1 MLVSK
6 EWYICMTY
14 EVINDSVL
22 DFSTQDLLCAIK
34 EISIILARFKTH
46 KELVEFIKSL
56 DFEMGADT
64 GTMFRAVR
72 NWKEYFSEEKA
83 YRFFQ
88 DVIKT
93 LNKDYSTV
101 LETTKQLFIDLI
113 ANNVDKIKLFVE
125 RNGMNIIH
133 SVFGSGC
140 VFDIYEAVNN
150 AIVNGLPF
158 TVVEYEVSEQASA
171 EFALMNLNRSGN
183 FGVDI
188 RIIDVAFTVIVPIT
202 KLDIVTCS

>member
-1 MLVSK
+1 
-6 EWYICMTY
+6 MTY
-14 EVINDSVL
+14 EVIDDSVL

-56 DFEMGADT
+56 DFEMGAET
-64 GTMFRAVR
+64 GTIFRAVR
-72 NWKEYFSEEKA
+72 NWKEWFSEEKA

-88 DVIKT
+88 DVIKV
-93 LNKDYSTV
+93 LNQDYSIV
-101 LETTKQLFIDLI
+101 VETLKQSFIDLI

-150 AIVNGLPF
+150 AIVNGLSF
-158 TVVEYEVSEQASA
+158 TVVEYDVSEQDSA

-183 FGVDI
+183 FGVDV
-188 RIIDVAFTVIVPIT
+188 RIVDVAFTVIVPIT

>member
-1 MLVSK
+1 MIDGIVG
-6 EWYICMTY
+6 
-14 EVINDSVL
+14 DSVL

-56 DFEMGADT
+56 DFETGADT
-64 GTMFRAVR
+64 GTVFRAVR
-72 NWKEYFSEEKA
+72 DWKEYFSEEKA
-83 YRFFQ
+83 YRFFK
-88 DVIKT
+88 DVIKV
-93 LNKDYSTV
+93 LNQDYSIV
-101 LETTKQLFIDLI
+101 VETLKQSVIDLI

-125 RNGMNIIH
+125 INGMNIIH

-150 AIVNGLPF
+150 AIVNDLPF
-158 TVVEYEVSEQASA
+158 TVVEYDVSEQDSA

-183 FGVDI
+183 FGVDV
-188 RIIDVAFTVIVPIT
+188 RIVDVAFTVIVPIT

>member
-1 MLVSK
+1 
-6 EWYICMTY
+6 MTDGI
-14 EVINDSVL
+14 VGGSVL

-34 EISIILARFKTH
+34 EISIILARFKN
-46 KELVEFIKSL
+46 KEELVEFNKSL

-64 GTMFRAVR
+64 ETMFRAVR

-83 YRFFQ
+83 YRFFK

-93 LNKDYSTV
+93 LNNDYSTI

-140 VFDIYEAVNN
+140 VFDIYVAVNN

-158 TVVEYEVSEQASA
+158 TVVEYDVSEQDSA

-183 FGVDI
+183 FGVDV
-188 RIIDVAFTVIVPIT
+188 RIVDVAFTVIVPIT

>member
-1 MLVSK
+1 
-6 EWYICMTY
+6 MTY
-14 EVINDSVL
+14 EIINDSVL

-34 EISIILARFKTH
+34 EISIILARFKNQE
-46 KELVEFIKSL
+46 ELVEFIKSL
-56 DFEMGADT
+56 DFENGADT
-64 GTMFRAVR
+64 GTIFKAVR

-88 DVIKT
+88 DVIKA
-93 LNKDYSTV
+93 LNQDYSIV

-113 ANNVDKIKLFVE
+113 ANNVDKIKIFVE
-125 RNGMNIIH
+125 RNGMNIIQ

-158 TVVEYEVSEQASA
+158 TVVEYDVSEQDSA

-183 FGVDI
+183 FGVDV
-188 RIIDVAFTVIVPIT
+188 RIVDVAFTVIVPIT

>member
-1 MLVSK
+1 MIDGIVG
-6 EWYICMTY
+6 
-14 EVINDSVL
+14 DSVL

-34 EISIILARFKTH
+34 EISIILARFKN
-46 KELVEFIKSL
+46 KEELVEFIKSL
-56 DFEMGADT
+56 DFETGAET
-64 GTMFRAVR
+64 GTIFRAVR
-72 NWKEYFSEEKA
+72 SWKEWFSEEKA

-88 DVIKT
+88 DAIKVLNQDYNSVVET
-93 LNKDYSTV
+93 L
-101 LETTKQLFIDLI
+101 KQSFIDLI

-125 RNGMNIIH
+125 RNGMNIIQ

-150 AIVNGLPF
+150 AIVNDLPF
-158 TVVEYEVSEQASA
+158 TVVEYDVSEQDSA

-183 FGVDI
+183 FGVDV
-188 RIIDVAFTVIVPIT
+188 RIVDVAFTVIVPIT

>member
-1 MLVSK
+1 
-6 EWYICMTY
+6 MTDGI
-14 EVINDSVL
+14 VGGSVL
-22 DFSTQDLLCAIK
+22 DFSMQDLLCAIE
-34 EISIILARFKTH
+34 EIRIILARFKN
-46 KELVEFIKSL
+46 KEELVEFIQSL

-93 LNKDYSTV
+93 LNNDYSTV
-101 LETTKQLFIDLI
+101 LETIKQLFIDLI

-125 RNGMNIIH
+125 RNDMNIIR

-150 AIVNGLPF
+150 AIVNGLHF
-158 TVVEYEVSEQASA
+158 TVVEYDVSEQDSA

-183 FGVDI
+183 FGVDV
-188 RIIDVAFTVIVPIT
+188 RIVDVAFTVIVPIT

>member
-1 MLVSK
+1 
-6 EWYICMTY
+6 MTY
-14 EVINDSVL
+14 EVIDDSVL

-56 DFEMGADT
+56 DFETGADT
-64 GTMFRAVR
+64 GTMYRAVR

-88 DVIKT
+88 DVIKA
-93 LNKDYSTV
+93 LNQDYSIV
-101 LETTKQLFIDLI
+101 VETIKQLFIDLI
-113 ANNVDKIKLFVE
+113 AGNVDKIKLFIE
-125 RNGMNIIH
+125 RNGMKIIQA
-133 SVFGSGC
+133 VFGSGL

-150 AIVNGLPF
+150 ALDNDLLF
-158 TVVEYEVSEQASA
+158 TVVSYDVSEEEQA

-183 FGVDI
+183 FGVDV
-188 RIIDVAFTVIVPIT
+188 RIVDIAFTVIVPIT
-202 KLDIVTCS
+202 KLDIVKCS

>member
-1 MLVSK
+1 
-6 EWYICMTY
+6 MTDGI
-14 EVINDSVL
+14 VGDSVL

-34 EISIILARFKTH
+34 EISIILARFKN
-46 KELVEFIKSL
+46 KEELVEFIKSL
-56 DFEMGADT
+56 DFETGDDT
-64 GTMFRAVR
+64 GTGFKAVR
-72 NWKEYFSEEKA
+72 NWKECFSEEKA

-88 DVIKT
+88 DLIKT

-101 LETTKQLFIDLI
+101 VETTKQLFIDLI

-125 RNGMNIIH
+125 RNGMNIIQ

-158 TVVEYEVSEQASA
+158 TVVEYDVSEQASA
-171 EFALMNLNRSGN
+171 EFALMNINRSRN
-183 FGVDI
+183 YGVDV
-188 RIIDVAFTVIVPIT
+188 RIVDVAFTIIVPIT

>member
-1 MLVSK
+1 
-6 EWYICMTY
+6 MTD
-14 EVINDSVL
+14 EIVGGSVL
-22 DFSTQDLLCAIK
+22 DFSIQDLLCAIK
-34 EISIILARFKTH
+34 EISIILARFKN
-46 KELVEFIKSL
+46 KEELVEFIKSL

-93 LNKDYSTV
+93 LNNDYSTV

-125 RNGMNIIH
+125 RNGINIIQ

-150 AIVNGLPF
+150 AIVNGFPF
-158 TVVEYEVSEQASA
+158 TVVEYDVSEQDSA

-183 FGVDI
+183 FGVDV
-188 RIIDVAFTVIVPIT
+188 RIVDVAFTVIVPIT

>member
-1 MLVSK
+1 
-6 EWYICMTY
+6 MTDGI
-14 EVINDSVL
+14 VGDSVL

-56 DFEMGADT
+56 DFETGVDT
-64 GTMFRAVR
+64 GTVFRAVR

-88 DVIKT
+88 DVIKA
-93 LNKDYSTV
+93 LNQDYSIV
-101 LETTKQLFIDLI
+101 VETIKQSFIDLI
-113 ANNVDKIKLFVE
+113 ASNVDKIKLFVE
-125 RNGMNIIH
+125 RNGMNIIQA
-133 SVFGSGC
+133 VFGSGL

-150 AIVNGLPF
+150 ALDNDLPF
-158 TVVEYEVSEQASA
+158 TVVSYDVSEEEQA

-183 FGVDI
+183 FGVDVRVVDI
-188 RIIDVAFTVIVPIT
+188 AFTVIVPIAR
-202 KLDIVTCS
+202 LDIVKSS

>member
-1 MLVSK
+1 M
-6 EWYICMTY
+6 IDG
-14 EVINDSVL
+14 VINDSVL
-22 DFSTQDLLCAIK
+22 DFSTQDLFCAIK
-34 EISIILARFKTH
+34 EISIILARFKN
-46 KELVEFIKSL
+46 KEELVEFIKSL
-56 DFEMGADT
+56 DFETGADT

-72 NWKEYFSEEKA
+72 NWKECFSEEKA

-93 LNKDYSTV
+93 LNNDYSTV

-113 ANNVDKIKLFVE
+113 ASNVDKIKLFVE
-125 RNGMNIIH
+125 RNGMNIIQ

-140 VFDIYEAVNN
+140 VFDIYEEVNN

-158 TVVEYEVSEQASA
+158 TVVEYDVSEQDSA

-183 FGVDI
+183 FGVDV
-188 RIIDVAFTVIVPIT
+188 RIVDVAFTVIVPIT

>member
-1 MLVSK
+1 
-6 EWYICMTY
+6 MTDG
-14 EVINDSVL
+14 VINDSIL

-34 EISIILARFKTH
+34 EISIILARFKNQE
-46 KELVEFIKSL
+46 ELVEFIQSL
-56 DFEMGADT
+56 DFETGVGT
-64 GTMFRAVR
+64 GTGFKAVR
-72 NWKEYFSEEKA
+72 NWKECFSEEKA

-93 LNKDYSTV
+93 LDKDYSTIV
-101 LETTKQLFIDLI
+101 ETLKQSFIDLI
-113 ANNVDKIKLFVE
+113 ASNVDKIKLFVE
-125 RNGMNIIH
+125 RNGMTIIQ

-171 EFALMNLNRSGN
+171 EFALMNINRSGN
-183 FGVDI
+183 YGVDI
-188 RIIDVAFTVIVPIT
+188 RIVDVAFTVIVPMT
-202 KLDIVTCS
+202 KLDIVKCS

>member
-1 MLVSK
+1 
-6 EWYICMTY
+6 MTDGI
-14 EVINDSVL
+14 VGDSVL
-22 DFSTQDLLCAIK
+22 DFSTQDLFCAIK

-56 DFEMGADT
+56 DFETGADT
-64 GTMFRAVR
+64 GTIFRADR
-72 NWKEYFSEEKA
+72 NWKECFSEEKA

-88 DVIKT
+88 DVIKV
-93 LNKDYSTV
+93 LNQDYSIV
-101 LETTKQLFIDLI
+101 VETLKQSFIDLI

-125 RNGMNIIH
+125 RNGMNIIK

-158 TVVEYEVSEQASA
+158 TVVEYDVSEQASA

-183 FGVDI
+183 FGVEV
-188 RIIDVAFTVIVPIT
+188 RIVDVAFTVIVPIT

>member
-1 MLVSK
+1 
-6 EWYICMTY
+6 MTDV
-14 EVINDSVL
+14 VIDDSVL

-56 DFEMGADT
+56 DFETGVDT
-64 GTMFRAVR
+64 GTVFRAVR

-88 DVIKT
+88 DVIKA
-93 LNKDYSTV
+93 LNQDYSIV
-101 LETTKQLFIDLI
+101 VETIKQSFIDLI
-113 ANNVDKIKLFVE
+113 ANNVDKFKLFVE
-125 RNGMNIIH
+125 RNGMNIIQ

-150 AIVNGLPF
+150 AIVNGFPF
-158 TVVEYEVSEQASA
+158 TVVEYDVSEQDSA

-183 FGVDI
+183 FGVDV
-188 RIIDVAFTVIVPIT
+188 RIVDVAFTVIVPIT

>member
-1 MLVSK
+1 
-6 EWYICMTY
+6 MTGV
-14 EVINDSVL
+14 VIDDSVL

-56 DFEMGADT
+56 DFETGADT
-64 GTMFRAVR
+64 GTMFRAVM

-88 DVIKT
+88 DVIKA
-93 LNKDYSTV
+93 LNQDYSIV
-101 LETTKQLFIDLI
+101 VETIKQSFIDLI
-113 ANNVDKIKLFVE
+113 ASNVDKIKIFVE
-125 RNGMNIIH
+125 RNGMNIIQA
-133 SVFGSGC
+133 VFGSGL

-150 AIVNGLPF
+150 ALDNDLPF
-158 TVVEYEVSEQASA
+158 TVVSYDVSEEEQA

-188 RIIDVAFTVIVPIT
+188 RVVDIAFTVIVPIAR
-202 KLDIVTCS
+202 LDIVKCS

>member
-1 MLVSK
+1 
-6 EWYICMTY
+6 MTDGI
-14 EVINDSVL
+14 VGDSVL

-34 EISIILARFKTH
+34 ELSIILARFKTH
-46 KELVEFIKSL
+46 KELVGFIKSL
-56 DFEMGADT
+56 DFEKGADT

-88 DVIKT
+88 DVIKA
-93 LNKDYSTV
+93 LNQDYSIV
-101 LETTKQLFIDLI
+101 VETIKQSFIDLI
-113 ANNVDKIKLFVE
+113 ASNVDKIKIFVE
-125 RNGMNIIH
+125 RNGMNIIQA
-133 SVFGSGC
+133 VFGSGL

-150 AIVNGLPF
+150 ALDNDLPF
-158 TVVEYEVSEQASA
+158 TVVEYDVSEQDSA

-183 FGVDI
+183 FGVDV
-188 RIIDVAFTVIVPIT
+188 RIVDVAFTVIVPIT

>member
-1 MLVSK
+1 MIDGIVG
-6 EWYICMTY
+6 
-14 EVINDSVL
+14 DSVL
-22 DFSTQDLLCAIK
+22 DFSTQDLLCVIK

-56 DFEMGADT
+56 DFETGAET
-64 GTMFRAVR
+64 GTIFRAVR
-72 NWKEYFSEEKA
+72 DWKECFSEEKA

-88 DVIKT
+88 DVIKV
-93 LNKDYSTV
+93 LNQDYSIV
-101 LETTKQLFIDLI
+101 VETLKQSFIDLI

-150 AIVNGLPF
+150 AIVNGFPF
-158 TVVEYEVSEQASA
+158 TVVEYDVSEQDSA

-183 FGVDI
+183 FGVDV
-188 RIIDVAFTVIVPIT
+188 RIVDVAFTVIVPIT

>member
-1 MLVSK
+1 
-6 EWYICMTY
+6 MTDGI
-14 EVINDSVL
+14 VGDSVL

-34 EISIILARFKTH
+34 EISIILARFKNQE
-46 KELVEFIKSL
+46 ELVEFIKSL
-56 DFEMGADT
+56 DFETGAET
-64 GTMFRAVR
+64 GTIFRAVR
-72 NWKEYFSEEKA
+72 NWKECFSEEKA

-88 DVIKT
+88 DVIKV
-93 LNKDYSTV
+93 LNQDYSIV
-101 LETTKQLFIDLI
+101 VETLKQSFIDLI

-125 RNGMNIIH
+125 RNGMNIIQ

-150 AIVNGLPF
+150 AIVNDLPF
-158 TVVEYEVSEQASA
+158 TVVEYDVSEQDSA

-183 FGVDI
+183 FGVDV
-188 RIIDVAFTVIVPIT
+188 RIVDVAFTVIVPIT

>member
-1 MLVSK
+1 
-6 EWYICMTY
+6 MTDGI
-14 EVINDSVL
+14 VGDSVL

-34 EISIILARFKTH
+34 EISIILARFKNQE
-46 KELVEFIKSL
+46 ELVEFIKSL
-56 DFEMGADT
+56 DFETGVDT
-64 GTMFRAVR
+64 GTMLRAVR
-72 NWKEYFSEEKA
+72 NWKEWFSEEKA

-88 DVIKT
+88 DVINA
-93 LNKDYSTV
+93 LNQDYSIV
-101 LETTKQLFIDLI
+101 VETTKQLFIDLI

-158 TVVEYEVSEQASA
+158 TVVEYDVSEQDSA
-171 EFALMNLNRSGN
+171 EFALMNINRSGN
-183 FGVDI
+183 YGVDV
-188 RIIDVAFTVIVPIT
+188 RIADVAFTVIVPIT
-202 KLDIVTCS
+202 KLDIVKCS

>member
-1 MLVSK
+1 
-6 EWYICMTY
+6 MTDG
-14 EVINDSVL
+14 IIGGSIL

-34 EISIILARFKTH
+34 EISIILARFKN
-46 KELVEFIKSL
+46 KEELVEFIKSL

-83 YRFFQ
+83 YRFFK
-88 DVIKT
+88 DLIKT
-93 LNKDYSTV
+93 INKDYSTV

-125 RNGMNIIH
+125 RNGLTVIQ

-140 VFDIYEAVNN
+140 VFNIYEAVNN

-158 TVVEYEVSEQASA
+158 TVVEYDISEQASA

-183 FGVDI
+183 FGVDV
-188 RIIDVAFTVIVPIT
+188 RIVDIAFTVIVPIT

>member
-1 MLVSK
+1 
-6 EWYICMTY
+6 MTDGI
-14 EVINDSVL
+14 VGDSVL

-56 DFEMGADT
+56 DFETGVDT
-64 GTMFRAVR
+64 GTGFKAVR
-72 NWKEYFSEEKA
+72 NWKEHFSEEKA

-93 LNKDYSTV
+93 LNQDHSIV
-101 LETTKQLFIDLI
+101 VETIKQSFIDLI
-113 ANNVDKIKLFVE
+113 ASNVDKIKIFVE
-125 RNGMNIIH
+125 RNGMNIIK
-133 SVFGSGC
+133 SVFGSGR

-158 TVVEYEVSEQASA
+158 IVVEYDVSEQDSA
-171 EFALMNLNRSGN
+171 EFALMNINRSRN
-183 FGVDI
+183 YGVDV
-188 RIIDVAFTVIVPIT
+188 RIVDVAFTIIVPIT
-202 KLDIVTCS
+202 KLDIVTCT

>member
-1 MLVSK
+1 
-6 EWYICMTY
+6 MTY
-14 EVINDSVL
+14 EVIDDSVL

-34 EISIILARFKTH
+34 EISTILARFKN
-46 KELVEFIKSL
+46 KEELVEFIKSL
-56 DFEMGADT
+56 DFETGVDT
-64 GTMFRAVR
+64 GTGFKAVR

-93 LNKDYSTV
+93 LNNDYNIV
-101 LETTKQLFIDLI
+101 VETIKQSFIDLI
-113 ANNVDKIKLFVE
+113 ASNVDKIKIFVE
-125 RNGMNIIH
+125 RNGMNIIQ

-150 AIVNGLPF
+150 AIVNSLPF
-158 TVVEYEVSEQASA
+158 AVVEYDVSEQDSA
-171 EFALMNLNRSGN
+171 EFALMNINRSRN
-183 FGVDI
+183 YGVDV
-188 RIIDVAFTVIVPIT
+188 RIVDVAFTIIVPIT

>member
-1 MLVSK
+1 
-6 EWYICMTY
+6 MTDGI
-14 EVINDSVL
+14 VGDSVL

-56 DFEMGADT
+56 DFETVADT

-88 DVIKT
+88 DVIKA
-93 LNKDYSTV
+93 LNQDYSIV
-101 LETTKQLFIDLI
+101 VETIKQSFIDLI
-113 ANNVDKIKLFVE
+113 ASNVDKIKIFVE
-125 RNGMNIIH
+125 RNGMNIIQV
-133 SVFGSGC
+133 VFGSGL

-150 AIVNGLPF
+150 ALDNDLPF
-158 TVVEYEVSEQASA
+158 IVVSYDVSEEEQA

-183 FGVDI
+183 FGADVRVVDI
-188 RIIDVAFTVIVPIT
+188 AFTVIVPIT

>member
-1 MLVSK
+1 MIDGIVG
-6 EWYICMTY
+6 
-14 EVINDSVL
+14 DSVL

-56 DFEMGADT
+56 DFETGAEI
-64 GTMFRAVR
+64 GTIFGAVR
-72 NWKEYFSEEKA
+72 NWKECFSEEKA

-88 DVIKT
+88 DVINVLNQDYSIVVKT
-93 LNKDYSTV
+93 L
-101 LETTKQLFIDLI
+101 KQSFIDLI

-125 RNGMNIIH
+125 RNGMHIIQ

-158 TVVEYEVSEQASA
+158 TVVEYDVSEQDSA

-183 FGVDI
+183 FGVDV
-188 RIIDVAFTVIVPIT
+188 RIVDVAFTVIVPIT

>member
-1 MLVSK
+1 
-6 EWYICMTY
+6 MTY
-14 EVINDSVL
+14 EVIDDSVL

-56 DFEMGADT
+56 DFETGAET
-64 GTMFRAVR
+64 GTVFRAVR

-88 DVIKT
+88 DVIKA
-93 LNKDYSTV
+93 LNNDYSTV

-125 RNGMNIIH
+125 RNGMNIIQ

-158 TVVEYEVSEQASA
+158 TVVEYDVSEQDSA
-171 EFALMNLNRSGN
+171 AFALMNLNRSGN
-183 FGVDI
+183 FGVDV
-188 RIIDVAFTVIVPIT
+188 RIVDVAFTVIVPIK
-202 KLDIVTCS
+202 KLDIITCS

>member
-1 MLVSK
+1 
-6 EWYICMTY
+6 MTDGI
-14 EVINDSVL
+14 VGDSVL

-34 EISIILARFKTH
+34 EISIILARLKNH

-56 DFEMGADT
+56 DFET
-64 GTMFRAVR
+64 GAVR
-72 NWKEYFSEEKA
+72 NWKECFSEEKA

-88 DVIKT
+88 DVIMA
-93 LNKDYSTV
+93 LNQDYSIV
-101 LETTKQLFIDLI
+101 VETLKQSFIDLI
-113 ANNVDKIKLFVE
+113 ANNVVKIKIFVE
-125 RNGMNIIH
+125 RTGMNIIH

-158 TVVEYEVSEQASA
+158 TVVEYDVSEQDKA

-183 FGVDI
+183 FGVGV
-188 RIIDVAFTVIVPIT
+188 RIVDVAFTVIVPIT

>member
-1 MLVSK
+1 
-6 EWYICMTY
+6 MTDGI
-14 EVINDSVL
+14 VGGSVL
-22 DFSTQDLLCAIK
+22 DFSTQDLLCALK

-46 KELVEFIKSL
+46 EELVEFIKSL
-56 DFEMGADT
+56 DFETGAET
-64 GTMFRAVR
+64 GTIFRAVM

-88 DVIKT
+88 DVIKV
-93 LNKDYSTV
+93 LNQDYSIV
-101 LETTKQLFIDLI
+101 VETLKQSFIDLI

-140 VFDIYEAVNN
+140 VLDIYEAVNN

-158 TVVEYEVSEQASA
+158 TVVEYDVFEQDSA

-183 FGVDI
+183 FGVDV
-188 RIIDVAFTVIVPIT
+188 RIVDVAFTVIVPIT

>member
-1 MLVSK
+1 
-6 EWYICMTY
+6 MTGGI
-14 EVINDSVL
+14 VGDSVL

-56 DFEMGADT
+56 DFETGVDT
-64 GTMFRAVR
+64 GTGFKAVR
-72 NWKEYFSEEKA
+72 NWKACFSEEKA
-83 YRFFQ
+83 YKFFQ
-88 DVIKT
+88 NVIKA
-93 LNKDYSTV
+93 LNKDYSIV
-101 LETTKQLFIDLI
+101 VETLKQSFIDLI
-113 ANNVDKIKLFVE
+113 ASNVDKIKLFVE
-125 RNGMNIIH
+125 RNGMTIIQ

-158 TVVEYEVSEQASA
+158 TVVEYEISEQDSA

-183 FGVDI
+183 YGVDI
-188 RIIDVAFTVIVPIT
+188 RIVDVAFTVIVPIT
-202 KLDIVTCS
+202 KLDIVKCS